1 MSSGR
6 SSSGSAGAG
15 GAGSQSGAVAG
26 QQAVQPGGSGGFVSA
41 TGAEVGELSAA
52 ALALLAAGLLF
63 SRLGRRHYRAAHR
76 A

>member
-1 MSSGR
+1 M
-6 SSSGSAGAG
+6 
-15 GAGSQSGAVAG
+15 AG

>member
-1 MSSGR
+1 MSASG
-6 SSSGSAGAG
+6 SSSESAVAG
-15 GAGSQSGAVAG
+15 GVGSQSGAVAG
-26 QQAVQPGGSGGFVSA
+26 QQAVQQGGSGGFVSA
-41 TGAEVGELSAA
+41 TGVEVGELSAA